1 MQMCNSG
8 SQLVSGIPKMKSKYV
23 FYGVIVNWR
32 EKNKQTN
39 KKTKVN
45 AHNKIQLFGCK
56 LMSHL
61 LLETSQI
68 GQMSTWMFA

>member
-8 SQLVSGIPKMKSKYV
+8 SQLVSGISKMKSKYV

-45 AHNKIQLFGCK
+45 AHNKTQLFGCK
-56 LMSHL
+56 LMSH